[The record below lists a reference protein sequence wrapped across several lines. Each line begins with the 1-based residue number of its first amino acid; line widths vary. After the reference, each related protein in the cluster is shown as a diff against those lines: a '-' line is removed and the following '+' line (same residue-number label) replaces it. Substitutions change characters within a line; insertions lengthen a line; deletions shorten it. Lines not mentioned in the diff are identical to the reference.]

1 MAGHSHLHG
10 VHADTH
16 DIERHTHTV
25 PSASSTLGIFAVL
38 FGLAVLALFIGF
50 QNDLGPMK
58 VVASLVCAVVQ
69 ASVLAYYFMDL
80 KQSDKL
86 TWLCVAT
93 AIFFTGLMFLFTLT
107 DYLTRHLGV
116 L

>member
-1 MAGHSHLHG
+1 MAGHSHSHG
-10 VHADTH
+10 VNAELHE
-16 DIERHTHTV
+16 IEKQAHTV
-25 PSASSTLGIFAVL
+25 PLPSTTLGIFAVL
-38 FGLAVLALFIGF
+38 FGLALLALFIGF

-58 VVASLVCAVVQ
+58 VLASLGCATVQ
-69 ASVLAYYFMDL
+69 VAVLAYFFMDL
-80 KQSDKL
+80 KQSDAL

-93 AIFFTGLMFLFTLT
+93 AIFFTGLQFLFTLT

>member
-1 MAGHSHLHG
+1 MAGHSHASTELHPE
-10 VHADTH
+10 
-16 DIERHTHTV
+16 ERHEHTV
-25 PSASSTLGIFAVL
+25 PSTSSTMLIFAVL
-38 FGLAVLALFIGF
+38 AGLALLALMIGF

-58 VVASLVCAVVQ
+58 VVASLGCAVVQ
-69 ASVLAYYFMDL
+69 AGVLAYFFMDL

-86 TWLCVAT
+86 TWLCVAC
-93 AIFFTGLMFLFTLT
+93 AIFFTGLQFLFTLT

>member
-1 MAGHSHLHG
+1 MAGHSHSHSTELHENELHEH
-10 VHADTH
+10 V
-16 DIERHTHTV
+16 V
-25 PSASSTLGIFAVL
+25 PPTTSSLFIFAVL
-38 FGLAVLALFIGF
+38 FGLALVALVIGF
-50 QNDLGPMK
+50 NNELGPMK
-58 VVASLVCAVVQ
+58 VVASMACTIVQ
-69 ASVLAYYFMDL
+69 ASVLAYFFMDL

-93 AIFFTGLMFLFTLT
+93 SIFFTGLQFLFTLT

>member
-1 MAGHSHLHG
+1 MHDLEQ
-10 VHADTH
+10 HA
-16 DIERHTHTV
+16 HTV
-25 PSASSTLGIFAVL
+25 PPVTNTLATFAVL

-58 VVASLVCAVVQ
+58 VVASMACTCVQ
-69 ASVLAYYFMDL
+69 AAVLGYFFMDL

-86 TWLCVAT
+86 TWLCVAA
-93 AIFFTGLMFLFTLT
+93 AIFFTGLQFLFTLT